1 MIMSAYELNN
11 FIFLAARIPQI
22 ISNYRAKS
30 TGQLSFATTAMGLA
44 GCIAR
49 IFTSIQEGAGLSMV
63 RGFVLGFV
71 LNLTIVIQILLY
83 SKKTERQAQLR
94 AKKKE

>member
-1 MIMSAYELNN
+1 MSVA
-11 FIFLAARIPQI
+11 
-22 ISNYRAKS
+22 
-30 TGQLSFATTAMGLA
+30 
-44 GCIAR
+44 
-49 IFTSIQEGAGLSMV
+49 
-63 RGFVLGFV
+63 GFV

>member
-1 MIMSAYELNN
+1 MSAYELNN

-22 ISNYRAKS
+22 ISNYKVGKSLCCVVVTANCCRFWLQDNAVLQAKS

-63 RGFVLGFV
+63 RGFVLGTV
-71 LNLTIVIQILLY
+71 HL
-83 SKKTERQAQLR
+83 A
-94 AKKKE
+94 